1 MHLKTIDAK
10 LLLREAI
17 NMKILLTPNELQG
30 IDSNEY
36 GFYCDRDREWLVG
49 TEPFFIKRIRT
60 NSPFRKEL
68 LTKMALSNK
77 EPKCFSRETL
87 EEILYEEK
95 S

>member
-1 MHLKTIDAK
+1 MYLKTIDAK

-17 NMKILLTPNELQG
+17 QMRVLLTSNELRE

-36 GFYCDRDREWLVG
+36 GFYCDRDREWLIG

-60 NSPFRKEL
+60 NSLFRKEL
-68 LTKMALSNK
+68 LTKMVLSNK